1 MDTHSLIEMLIYLGS
16 AALIVPIAVRLGL
29 GPVLGYLI
37 AGCLIGPWGLKL
49 VTDVE
54 SILHFAE
61 IGVVLM
67 LFIIGL
73 ELDPKRLWAMRR
85 MVFGGG
91 ALQML
96 ACGAAIAIFCAALG
110 LNWTAALLVG
120 LTLSLSS
127 TAIAMQAMTER
138 NMNSTAVGRSSFAV
152 LLFQD
157 IAAIPLVAMI
167 PLLAANGG
175 TPSGAELAL
184 SIAKIIGAIVAVVL
198 LGQYVSRPVLR
209 FVARSGLREIF
220 SAVALFLVFGFGLL
234 LEEAGLS
241 MAMGAFLAGVL
252 LASSEYRHALE
263 SDIEPFKGLL
273 LGLFFI
279 GVGMSI
285 DFGTLIDSPLKVITL
300 TLGFILIKLL
310 VIKLLG
316 RFLNV
321 PSDQRSWQAVFLGQG
336 SEFAFVV
343 FGAATVAGI
352 LVDPWGKSLTLA
364 VALSMCVTPLLILLL
379 NHLESSSKQGSNEAD
394 TIDQSNP
401 RVIIA
406 GFGRFGQI
414 AGRLLMSCGF
424 EVVVLDHDPDHIETL
439 RKFGVKVF
447 YGDATRLDLLH
458 AAGAAQ
464 AVVLINAIDN
474 QDDNLA
480 LTKLA
485 QEHFPSLKLVVRA
498 RDMGHIITLRQMGVE
513 EVERETFESALSL
526 GRRALEQLG
535 IGRYEARERADQFR
549 RLNLEML
556 EEMAAQPEDD
566 TEFKYDAYKRANAL
580 LTEIFNEDRAH
591 PIDVG
596 PGKVSLPRSEPDS

>member
-1 MDTHSLIEMLIYLGS
+1 MEAHSLIEMLIYLGS
-16 AALIVPIAVRLGL
+16 AALIVPIAVRMGL
-29 GPVLGYLI
+29 GPVLGYLL

-49 VTDVE
+49 VTDVQA
-54 SILHFAE
+54 ILEFAE

-91 ALQML
+91 TLQMV
-96 ACGAAIAIFCAALG
+96 ACGVAIALFCAVLG
-110 LNWTAALLVG
+110 LNWAAALLVG

-127 TAIAMQAMTER
+127 TAIAMQAMNER
-138 NMNSTAVGRSSFAV
+138 NLTPTSVGRSTFAV

-167 PLLAANGG
+167 PLLAATGG
-175 TPSGAELAL
+175 TPSGADLAL
-184 SIAKIIGAIVAVVL
+184 SIAKIVGAIATVVL
-198 LGQYVSRPVLR
+198 LGQYVSRPLLR

-285 DFGTLIDSPLKVITL
+285 DFGTLFNTPIKVIAL
-300 TLGFILIKLL
+300 TIGFIAIKLV
-310 VIKLLG
+310 VIKASG
-316 RFLNV
+316 RLWSV
-321 PSDQRSWQAVFLGQG
+321 PSGQRWWQAVLLGQG

-343 FGAATVAGI
+343 FGAATIAG
-352 LVDPWGKSLTLA
+352 LLTDQWGKSLTLA
-364 VALSMCVTPLLILLL
+364 VALSMCVTPVLILLL
-379 NHLESSSKQGSNEAD
+379 NRLESAAKKSGQEPD
-394 TIDQSNP
+394 TIDQQNP
-401 RVIIA
+401 LVIIA

-414 AGRLLMSCGF
+414 AGRLLISCGV

-447 YGDATRLDLLH
+447 YGDATRLDLLE
-458 AAGAAQ
+458 AAGAAK
-464 AVVLINAIDN
+464 AIVLINAID
-474 QDDNLA
+474 DRADNLK
-480 LTKLA
+480 LTRLA
-485 QEHFPSLKLVVRA
+485 QEHFPHVRLVVRA
-498 RDMGHIITLRQMGVE
+498 RDMEHIIALRQLGVE
-513 EVERETFESALSL
+513 AVERETFESALSL
-526 GRRALEQLG
+526 GRTALEFMG
-535 IGRYEARERADQFR
+535 VGRYEARERADRFR
-549 RLNLEML
+549 RLNLQML
-556 EEMAAQPEDD
+556 EEMSTQPMDD
-566 TEFKYDAYKRANAL
+566 ESFRHDAYKRANAL
-580 LTEIFNEDRAH
+580 LTDIFNEDRAH
-591 PIDVG
+591 PINNWPEQD
-596 PGKVSLPRSEPDS
+596 RAED